1 MKKVLDLEDFN
12 ERAKDV
18 SDYLHFLRDLEQGQ
32 ILFSKDGGISKIDSE
47 LDKSLKSTGFL
58 LLYNLIESTMRNAI
72 QSIFDEISNKG
83 VSFDKLR
90 LEIKKII
97 LKNVKN
103 NVHQCGVDNF
113 VEQTEIIF
121 RDIIQS
127 GFNRDDLFSGNVD
140 AREIKI
146 IAQVYGFSV
155 ITDKDTRDGIDLLSI
170 KKNRND
176 LAHGVMSFKEVGQN
190 ISAENLVEISER
202 VIKYL
207 RQILENIHEYL
218 VNQQY
223 LDSK

>member
-1 MKKVLDLEDFN
+1 
-12 ERAKDV
+12 
-18 SDYLHFLRDLEQGQ
+18 
-32 ILFSKDGGISKIDSE
+32 
-47 LDKSLKSTGFL
+47 
-58 LLYNLIESTMRNAI
+58 MRNAI
-72 QSIFDEISNKG
+72 QSIYDEISNKAI
-83 VSFDKLR
+83 SFDKIR

-103 NVHQCGVDNF
+103 NVQQCGVNNF

-140 AREIKI
+140 AKEIKT
-146 IAQVYGFSV
+146 IAKLYGFSV
-155 ITDKDTRDGIDLLSI
+155 ITDKDTRDGVDLLSI

-190 ISAENLVEISER
+190 TSAENLVEISER
-202 VIKYL
+202 VTKYL
-207 RQILENIHEYL
+207 RQILENIDEYL
-218 VNQQY
+218 VNQEY

>member
-1 MKKVLDLEDFN
+1 VKKVLDLEDFN

-32 ILFSKDGGISKIDSE
+32 ILLSKDGGISKIDSE

-83 VSFDKLR
+83 VSFDQLR

-97 LKNVKN
+97 LQNLNKRD
-103 NVHQCGVDNF
+103 VDK
-113 VEQTEIIF
+113 VLEEIT
-121 RDIIQS
+121 IIS
-127 GFNRDDLFSGNVD
+127 LDMIKYGFNRDRLFSGNVD

-146 IAQVYGFSV
+146 IAKVYGFSA
-155 ITDKDTRDGIDLLSI
+155 ITDKDTRDGIDLVSI

-190 ISAENLVEISER
+190 TSAENLVEISDR

-207 RQILENIHEYL
+207 RKILENIDEYL

>member
-1 MKKVLDLEDFN
+1 MKKVLDLDDFN

-18 SDYLHFLRDLEQGQ
+18 SDYLYFLRDLEQGQ
-32 ILFSKDGGISKIDSE
+32 ILLSKDGKISRIDSE
-47 LDKSLKSTGFL
+47 LDKSLKATGFL

-83 VSFDKLR
+83 VSFDQLR

-97 LKNVKN
+97 WQNLNKRD
-103 NVHQCGVDNF
+103 VDK
-113 VEQTEIIF
+113 VLQEITTISL
-121 RDIIQS
+121 DMIKY
-127 GFNRDDLFSGNVD
+127 GFNRDGLFSGNID
-140 AREIKI
+140 ARKIKI
-146 IAQVYGFSV
+146 IAEVYGFSA
-155 ITDKDTRDGIDLLSI
+155 ITDKDTRDGIDLVSI

-176 LAHGVMSFKEVGQN
+176 LAHGVMSFKEVGQSA
-190 ISAENLVEISER
+190 SAENLVEISER

-207 RQILENIHEYL
+207 RQILENIDEYL